1 MDQVDCCTLLPIL
14 TVVLLMNKIRIYR
27 ESLDLVIPGYIV
39 SQDSDSLVWPSRL
52 VPGYVVSQDSDSLV
66 WPSRLVPGYVVSQ
79 DSDSLV
85 WPSRLVP
92 GSICEDNQ
100 EYQVVSACTT
110 IYTNSCFLLFQFCSQ
125 AQTILQAKTCILN
138 SVFMFSAAFH
148 CFSPEVDL
156 YLVTTGYITLGTTYM
171 LSA

>member
-1 MDQVDCCTLLPIL
+1 MDQVDCCILLPIL
-14 TVVLLMNKIRIYR
+14 TVILLMNKIRIYR
-27 ESLDLVIPGYIV
+27 ESLDLVI
-39 SQDSDSLVWPSRL
+39 
-52 VPGYVVSQDSDSLV
+52 
-66 WPSRLVPGYVVSQ
+66 PGYVVSQ

-110 IYTNSCFLLFQFCSQ
+110 IYTNSCFLLFQFRSQ

>member
-66 WPSRLVPGYVVSQ
+66 WPSRLVPG
-79 DSDSLV
+79 
-85 WPSRLVP
+85 
-92 GSICEDNQ
+92 SICEDNQ

-110 IYTNSCFLLFQFCSQ
+110 IYTNSCFLLFQFRSQ